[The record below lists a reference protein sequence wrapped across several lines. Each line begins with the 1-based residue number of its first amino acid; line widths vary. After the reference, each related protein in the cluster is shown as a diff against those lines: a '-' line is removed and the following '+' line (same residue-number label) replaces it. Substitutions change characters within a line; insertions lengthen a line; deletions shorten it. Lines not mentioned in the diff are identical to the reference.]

1 MGSPPSRQITKLL
14 VLWRQGE
21 HEALDQLI
29 PLVYRELHRM
39 AERYMRRERP
49 NHTLQAS
56 ALIHEAYLRLV
67 DQREAPWQSRGQ
79 FFALAAR
86 LMRRILVDHARSKG
100 YAKRGAHA
108 KQVTLDE
115 GVATSGQRA
124 PDVLALDDALKGLET
139 VDPRKSQIVEMRFFG
154 LGYNYFSARKVLM
167 NRELFQGRMN
177 LQKQVPVGTRET
189 GGVVASESR
198 QAKL

>member
-1 MGSPPSRQITKLL
+1 MESPPSKPITELL

-79 FFALAAR
+79 FFALSAK
-86 LMRRILVDHARSKG
+86 LMRRILVDHARAKG
-100 YAKRGAHA
+100 YAKRGAYA

-115 GVATSGQRA
+115 GVGASGQRA
-124 PDVLALDDALKGLET
+124 PDLLALDDALKGLET
-139 VDPRKSQIVEMRFFG
+139 LDPRKSQIVEMRFFG
-154 LGYNYFSARKVLM
+154 GFSLEETAEALEISVPTVEREWRAARAWLHKAM
-167 NRELFQGRMN
+167 TSGERDG
-177 LQKQVPVGTRET
+177 P
-189 GGVVASESR
+189 
-198 QAKL
+198 

>member
-1 MGSPPSRQITKLL
+1 MRSPPSKQITQLL

-21 HEALDQLI
+21 QQALDQLI

-79 FFALAAR
+79 FFALSAK

-100 YAKRGAHA
+100 YAKRGANA
-108 KQVTLDE
+108 RQVTLDE
-115 GVATSGQRA
+115 GVATSGKRA
-124 PDVLALDDALKGLET
+124 ADVLALDDALEDLEAL
-139 VDPRKSQIVEMRFFG
+139 DPRKSQIVEMRFFAG
-154 LGYNYFSARKVLM
+154 FSLEETAEALEISVPTVEREWRAARAWLHKAM
-167 NRELFQGRMN
+167 TSGERH
-177 LQKQVPVGTRET
+177 
-189 GGVVASESR
+189 ES
-198 QAKL
+198 